1 MELTRAS
8 PAVHRWRRRRGQV
21 AILQLL
27 GSAHPAVVLALPDV
41 EQGGRGGRSRSGSGS
56 GHLRFVLH
64 LLTIGLTLGV
74 GVSGV
79 SRHD

>member
-8 PAVHRWRRRRGQV
+8 PAVHRWRRRRGEV

-41 EQGGRGGRSRSGSGS
+41 EQGGRGGRSRRGSR
-56 GHLRFVLH
+56 HLRFVLH